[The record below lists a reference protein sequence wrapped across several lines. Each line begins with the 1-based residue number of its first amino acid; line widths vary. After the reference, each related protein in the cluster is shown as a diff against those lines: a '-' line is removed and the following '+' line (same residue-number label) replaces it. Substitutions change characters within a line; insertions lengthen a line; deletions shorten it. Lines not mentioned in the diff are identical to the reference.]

1 MPPCSIGVSSLN
13 SKIKALKLENEVIL
27 EVFNCDKLGKNTK
40 NFVRFSIF
48 GFYSVAKNIE
58 RLWKICS
65 SYPVNN
71 QIWLNLLLKDD
82 YQLFFLQM
90 DDRTLATN
98 KNSFWK
104 KYCFTSV
111 IIQGSK
117 AKVGSRSQRVC
128 SHAQEDRCPLNRKTY
143 LTAELLLHSK
153 AEVQVS
159 LHIPSAHQVHPLSSI
174 KNYWLEGQ

>member
-1 MPPCSIGVSSLN
+1 
-13 SKIKALKLENEVIL
+13 
-27 EVFNCDKLGKNTK
+27 
-40 NFVRFSIF
+40 
-48 GFYSVAKNIE
+48 
-58 RLWKICS
+58 
-65 SYPVNN
+65 
-71 QIWLNLLLKDD
+71 
-82 YQLFFLQM
+82 M
-90 DDRTLATN
+90 DDGHFGYKQKFLL
-98 KNSFWK
+98 K

-159 LHIPSAHQVHPLSSI
+159 LHIPSSAHQVHPLSSI
-174 KNYWLEGQ
+174 KNTIGWRGS